1 MIQNLLLRVRAAVAD
16 ARQRPLLSKAVS
28 GSFFTIGSGIVVQGL
43 KFLVSL
49 ALTRLLLPA
58 DFGLV
63 ALVMFLSQGLRMLSD
78 IGIGPSVVQSPRGD
92 QPVFLRTAWSLQ
104 VTRGLAIGVVSLLIA
119 WPGAVFFKDRRLLY
133 FVPVIGLQA
142 VLSGFNATTLFL
154 LARHLHVGKRALLD
168 LLAYVFSIPVMI
180 AWAWLSPT
188 PWALVGGALAETV
201 FLLAASFWIEPRS
214 EHRFKIDRDEAHG
227 MIRFG
232 RWVFLST
239 AFTFLAM
246 RLGPPVLARA
256 FPDKESLGLFNVAMA
271 WSGPVV
277 EMLRDLASKVLFP
290 LFARWSDNDRSE
302 LRRKIFKTRLVFGV
316 LTTGPLLLIA
326 LLGPWLVTVLY
337 KPVWWSAGPMLRC
350 MAAGGIGAC
359 ATATLE
365 PALLS
370 LGDSFRYMIWQLIRF
385 AITFVCGI
393 YGLHVAGSYGFVVG
407 TAWANLM
414 VAPILMALIRSH
426 GLLTPLLDGVFLA
439 VGTAALLLLR

>member
-1 MIQNLLLRVRAAVAD
+1 MIPKTLEQLRRTVAD
-16 ARQRPLLSKAVS
+16 VRQRPLLSKALS
-28 GSFFTIGSGIVVQGL
+28 GSFFTIGSGVVVQGL

-63 ALVMFLSQGLRMLSD
+63 SLVMFFSQGLRMLSD

-92 QPVFLRTAWSLQ
+92 QPAFLRTAWSLQ
-104 VTRGLAIGVVSLLIA
+104 VTRGLAIGVASLLVA
-119 WPGAVFFKDRRLLY
+119 WPGAIVFRDRRLLY

-142 VLSGFNATTLFL
+142 VLSGFNSTTLFL

-168 LLAYVFSIPVMI
+168 LLAYVFSIPVMV

-188 PWALVGGALAETV
+188 PWALVGGALAETA
-201 FLLAASFWIEPRS
+201 FLLTASFWIEPRS
-214 EHRFKIDRDEAHG
+214 EHRFKIDRDEARG

-246 RLGPPVLARA
+246 RLGPPMLARV
-256 FPDKESLGLFNVAMA
+256 FPDKTSLGLYNVAMA

-290 LFARWSDNDRSE
+290 LFSRWSDNDRGE
-302 LRRKIFKTRLVFGV
+302 LRRKIFKTRLAFGL

-326 LLGPWLVTVLY
+326 IFGPWLVTLLY
-337 KPVWWSAGPMLRC
+337 KPVWWGAGRMLRC
-350 MAAGGIGAC
+350 LAAGSIASC

-370 LGDSFRYMIWQLIRF
+370 LGDSFRYMLWQALRF
-385 AITFVCGI
+385 AITFACGF
-393 YGLHVAGSYGFVVG
+393 YGLRIAGSYGFVIA

-414 VAPILMALIRSH
+414 VVPILMALIRAH
-426 GLLTPLLDGVFLA
+426 GLLTPLLDGAFLA
-439 VGTAALLLLR
+439 VSAGALLLLQ